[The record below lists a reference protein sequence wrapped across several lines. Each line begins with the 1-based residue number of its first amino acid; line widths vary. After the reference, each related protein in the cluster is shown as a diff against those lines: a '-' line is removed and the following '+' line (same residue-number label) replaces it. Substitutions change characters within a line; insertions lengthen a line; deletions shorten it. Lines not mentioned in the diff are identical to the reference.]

1 MKVNSIHLKDFR
13 IHERLSVPLDNIT
26 VIVGPNGSG
35 KSSIKAAL
43 EYALT
48 GRCEWTDGR
57 GAGADGLTRDG
68 AKKAAVAL
76 DIEGIGVVKREIP
89 NSLEVE
95 GLQGS
100 TTQQQAI
107 LMQKLGA
114 TEQIIGAALNTTGFL
129 NLDRATQKTLLFD
142 LLGFSFTRKDVAG
155 RVAQAVGER
164 RAEAASEWVSKELEE
179 GTYGPQVFGVLEERA
194 VTDRRAMKRRLK
206 ELEALAQT
214 PVQVR
219 LPDGVTLEDR
229 DGVMSQ
235 LQAVWAERD
244 ELMKRLGEAKAQ
256 ADARAARVR
265 QVEGLR
271 RSLQKAEETLVD
283 VAGASPENTAQMRQ
297 VVGSVGLRID
307 QVTEERARTAATL
320 AAAHTKRDT
329 LAKALESISKATG
342 KCPLAPGVVSCPMS
356 AEDLKALTK
365 KLETD
370 LKAAEKDIEK
380 AQETLLALDREIA
393 GLRKQKA
400 NMESEVA
407 EVERAVA
414 RYEDAKRAYEAFRA
428 SLAQAEADLAN
439 APEPPDVT
447 DLQAQIDTLSQR
459 IARGDELLQLLRRYE
474 LAAEAQKAN
483 IAEWR
488 ACQEEL
494 ELVEALCDALGPKGI
509 RAQILGEAVAA
520 LEKHANEHCQ
530 ALTRGEYSIEF
541 RVDED
546 LEILV
551 TRAGYGPRSVS
562 QLSASE
568 KFRVGLVVQ
577 DVLNSLTD
585 VRLLVIDG
593 ADILDVE
600 NRALMMNMLLEI
612 REDYDTILVL
622 STLGDVAPA
631 DPGIPG
637 VSVYVLQDGELVAA
651 PKAA

>member
-1 MKVNSIHLKDFR
+1 MKINSIHLKDFR
-13 IHERLSVPLDNIT
+13 IHERLAVPLDNIT

-57 GAGADGLTRDG
+57 GAGADGLIRDD
-68 AKKAAVAL
+68 AKKATVAL
-76 DIEGIGVVKREIP
+76 DIEGVGVVKREIP

-95 GLQGS
+95 GLPGS

-114 TEQIIGAALNTTGFL
+114 TETTLSAALNTTGFL

-142 LLGFSFTRKDVAG
+142 LLGFSFSREDIAD

-179 GTYGPQVFGVLEERA
+179 GTYGPQVFALLEERA
-194 VTDRRAMKRRLK
+194 VADRRTKKRRLK
-206 ELEALAQT
+206 ELETLAQA
-214 PVQVR
+214 PVPVR

-229 DGVMSQ
+229 DAIKSQ
-235 LQAVWAERD
+235 LEALRAERD

-256 ADARAARVR
+256 ADARAARAR

-271 RSLQKAEETLVD
+271 RQLQKAQETLSD
-283 VAGASPENTAQMRQ
+283 VVGASPENIERCRQ
-297 VVGSVGLRID
+297 VAGSLGLRID
-307 QVTEERARTAATL
+307 QVSEERARTAATL
-320 AAAHTKRDT
+320 AAGHTKRDT

-356 AEDLKALTK
+356 ADDLQALTK

-370 LKAAEKDIEK
+370 LNAAEKDIEK
-380 AQETLLALDREIA
+380 AQEALRALDGEIA
-393 GLRKQKA
+393 GLRRQKA
-400 NMESEVA
+400 KVEA
-407 EVERAVA
+407 EAASLEQALA
-414 RYEDAKRAYEAFRA
+414 RYEDARRTVETLKVQ
-428 SLAQAEADLAN
+428 LAQAEADLAN
-439 APEPPDVT
+439 TPEPPDVT

-474 LAAEAQKAN
+474 LAVEAQKAN
-483 IAEWR
+483 VAEWR

-494 ELVEALCDALGPKGI
+494 ETLEALCAALGPKGI

-520 LEKHANEHCQ
+520 LQAHANERCK
-530 ALTRGEYSIEF
+530 ALTGGEYSVEF

-568 KFRVGLVVQ
+568 KFRMGLIIQ
-577 DVLNSLTD
+577 DVLNSLTGL
-585 VRLLVIDG
+585 RLLVVDG

-600 NRALMMNMLLEI
+600 NRALMMNMLLEV

-651 PKAA
+651 PRAA